1 MSRTLII
8 CDIDGVLA
16 DCSHRLHYLE
26 EKNYETFYSNNAML
40 DDKVIQDGLS
50 LLFSLRYGS
59 WSAGEPVRAE
69 NPVIFLTGRPART
82 RSITRTWI
90 QHYVGYAM
98 YTLPLLMRGD
108 GDYRPSPVVKTELLQ
123 AALPDRG
130 KKYDKI
136 YFIDDDPENVK
147 AVCEAFPKIT
157 GITFGAKRFK

>member
-1 MSRTLII
+1 MSNTLII

-26 EKNYETFYSNNAML
+26 EKDYEAFYGNNTILNDA
-40 DDKVIQDGLS
+40 VIQAGLD
-50 LLFSLRYGS
+50 LLFSLRYGG
-59 WSAGEPVRAE
+59 WSVGEPVRAK
-69 NPVIFLTGRPART
+69 NPVIFLTGRPALT

-90 QHYVGYAM
+90 QHHVGYAM
-98 YTLPLLMRGD
+98 HTLPLLMRGD

-123 AALPDRG
+123 AALPDCG

-147 AVCEAFPKIT
+147 AVCEAFPQIT
-157 GITFGAKRFK
+157 GITFGIKRFK